1 MTLPDVL
8 IFNLSK
14 KTFDMRR
21 LLVRS
26 LIVGATLAATFVP
39 GNRVLAQS
47 AASYPDRPVQF
58 VVPYPAGGP
67 IDSLTRAF
75 ADRFKNRINGQ
86 TLVVNRAGGNLLVA
100 TLSVHQAK
108 PDGYSL
114 LVQSAALTT
123 TLLSIPNAGY
133 DAKDFTLVAPM
144 GIFSYYLFVNAATP
158 VNNVEELIA
167 FIRKK
172 GDATNVGI
180 LSPGSTPQL
189 LSRRFVE
196 SANLKVTEIPYKGT
210 TDRATALVTG
220 DVDYIFSVYAA
231 AAPHVESG
239 KLKMLAVAAD
249 ERSAMHPKVPT
260 FRELGLQ
267 RVTGPSWTGLFAR
280 SDTPPDV
287 LAKIQKAAY
296 EVATD
301 PDFHQAIAKG
311 GFDPWTPPNDKMQQ
325 FVKDDIAAL
334 TADIKALDIKA
345 Q

>member
-1 MTLPDVL
+1 
-8 IFNLSK
+8 
-14 KTFDMRR
+14 MRR
-21 LLVRS
+21 QSSCSLVAFGA
-26 LIVGATLAATFVP
+26 LIAIASTSCY
-39 GNRVLAQS
+39 AQT
-47 AASYPDRPVQF
+47 AASYPERPIQI

-67 IDSLTRAF
+67 IDSLSRAF
-75 ADRFKNRINGQ
+75 AERFKARIGGQ
-86 TLVVNRAGGNLLVA
+86 TIVANRAGGNLLVA

-114 LVQSAALTT
+114 LVQSASLST

-133 DAKDFTLVAPM
+133 DPKDFTLVAPM
-144 GIFSYYLFVNAATP
+144 GIFSYYLFVNSILP
-158 VNNVEELIA
+158 VNNVGELIA
-167 FIRKK
+167 YIKKK

-196 SANLKVTEIPYKGT
+196 SAGLKVTEIPYKGT
-210 TDRATALVTG
+210 TERATALLTG

-231 AAPHVESG
+231 ASAHVEAG
-239 KLKMLAVAAD
+239 NLKVLAVAAD
-249 ERSAMHPKVPT
+249 ERSSMQPNVPT
-260 FRELGLQ
+260 LKELGLP

-280 SDTPPDV
+280 ADTPPDI

-296 EVATD
+296 EVAND
-301 PDFHQAIAKG
+301 PGFHEAIAKG
-311 GFDPWTPPNDKMQQ
+311 GFDPWTLPYDRMQQ

-334 TADIKALDIKA
+334 TVDIKALDIKA

>member
-1 MTLPDVL
+1 
-8 IFNLSK
+8 
-14 KTFDMRR
+14 MRR
-21 LLVRS
+21 WTFRALLS
-26 LIVGATLAATFVP
+26 LAAALIANLCAGTLAAQP
-39 GNRVLAQS
+39 
-47 AASYPDRPVQF
+47 ASTYPDRPIQF

-75 ADRFKNRINGQ
+75 ADRFKTRIDGQ
-86 TLVVNRAGGNLLVA
+86 TLVVNRSGGNLLIA

-114 LVQSAALTT
+114 LVQSASLTT

-133 DAKDFTLVAPM
+133 DPKDFALVAPM
-144 GIFSYYLFVNAATP
+144 GIFSYYLFVNAVTP
-158 VNNVEELIA
+158 VNSVEELIA
-167 FIRKK
+167 YIRKK

-210 TDRATALVTG
+210 TERATALLTG
-220 DVDYIFSVYAA
+220 DVDFIFSVYAA

-239 KLKMLAVAAD
+239 ALKVLAVAAD
-249 ERSAMHPKVPT
+249 ERSAMQPKVPT
-260 FRELGLQ
+260 FRELGLP

-280 SDTPPDV
+280 ADTPPDI

-311 GFDPWTPPNDKMQQ
+311 GFDPWTLPHDQMQQ
-325 FVKDDIAAL
+325 FVKDDVAAL
-334 TADIKALDIKA
+334 TADIKALNIKA